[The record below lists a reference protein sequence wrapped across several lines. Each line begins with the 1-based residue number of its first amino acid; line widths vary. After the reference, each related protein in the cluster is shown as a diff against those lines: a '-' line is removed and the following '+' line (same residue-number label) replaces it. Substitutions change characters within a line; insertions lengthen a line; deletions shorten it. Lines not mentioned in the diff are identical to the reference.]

1 MYMRSLILLAIMLL
15 IPDIA
20 FADDSMPTKL
30 IHMIGPDMMAGS
42 IPNTAIGAAM
52 TVFLSMLEA
61 YGSFI
66 MCSHVV
72 IGMISTAHEGKV
84 LGSRWHQV
92 WAPIRVVTGVG
103 SLVPVAGG
111 FCMAQLLL
119 IQGAVLSS
127 DAASKIWTAYV
138 ETVALG
144 GTTSNTAVQPI
155 GLPSP
160 LGGIELLH
168 QVLKFEVCQKIYMT
182 NVQYDNNGFLAWL
195 PGMPQ
200 GSMAPTLPPAAGTSM
215 GQSILWQYGT
225 QCGAIEIRATDTS
238 QTVRSAQIFTPT
250 AGMVQFMTDRQN
262 AIGKL
267 IEALRDSNIP
277 NQIALSQ
284 QPGSGQTF
292 PEHLIAPLKG
302 IARQYESDMLAASQK
317 FLVDYD
323 KALRTK
329 MVTAST
335 SDGWMASGAYF
346 PAVSQMS
353 QQMGSLA
360 GSIPEFVQ
368 PDVADHIWNSSLTR
382 QIAKTLE
389 LTELRWKAD
398 SKVDVMTGAE
408 LAQFA
413 DERSNFITGQLS
425 KILNP
430 ITEYLINTTNGDMT
444 HELESRIEFGQRLL
458 IIGEVLG
465 GARLAIAWA
474 AGNGAGQLSGAYAAY
489 QSTSTISD
497 LVLVSLLF
505 TGGMN
510 AYYLP
515 QIPALSLIF
524 GVVGWLCFL
533 AEALV
538 GVALLAVL
546 MVKMDGQEFID
557 SAQRPGMMMILNV
570 GLRAPLIIFGM
581 IFGAYTLLPM
591 SLYIVDWLFPMGW
604 VSAQGGGL
612 QFIVGVL
619 VAIYV
624 KSILHYQCFIRCCC
638 LSYELPNRCI
648 SWLGQSETG
657 RSEGSNVKELGGN
670 AQSGTQTGVSKLV
683 STSTSVEKGLSASKF
698 RNMPTP

>member
-1 MYMRSLILLAIMLL
+1 MRCFILLAVMVL
-15 IPDIA
+15 IPDLA
-20 FADDSMPTKL
+20 FAEDSMPTKL
-30 IHMIGPDMMAGS
+30 IHMIGPDMMSGH

-61 YGSFI
+61 YGSFV

-127 DAASKIWTAYV
+127 DAASAIWTKYV

-168 QVLKFEVCQKIYMT
+168 QVLKLEVCQKIYAT
-182 NVQYDNNGFLAWL
+182 NVQYENNGFLAWL

-200 GSMAPTLPPAAGTSM
+200 GSMVPTLPPAAGTSM
-215 GQSILWQYGT
+215 GQSVLWQYGT

-238 QTVRSAQIFTPT
+238 KTVRSAQIFSPTP
-250 AGMVQFMTDRQN
+250 GMIQFMSDQQ
-262 AIGKL
+262 ASIGKV
-267 IEALRDSNIP
+267 IEGLRDSNIP

-302 IARQYESDMLAASQK
+302 IAQQYEAEMLAASQR

-323 KALRTK
+323 KSLRSK

-335 SDGWMASGAYF
+335 TDGWMAAGAYF

-360 GSIPEFVQ
+360 GSKPEFTQ

-389 LTELRWKAD
+389 LTEARWQAD
-398 SKVDVMTGAE
+398 SKIVTMTGAE

-430 ITEYLINTTNGDMT
+430 ITEYLIHSSDGDMT
-444 HELESRIEFGQRLL
+444 RELESRIEFGQRLL
-458 IIGEVLG
+458 VTAEVLAA
-465 GARLAIAWA
+465 ARLAVAWA
-474 AGNGAGQLSGAYAAY
+474 AGNGAGQLSGAWAVY
-489 QSTSTISD
+489 QQTTTLSD
-497 LVLVSLLF
+497 LVLVSLLVS
-505 TGGMN
+505 GGIN
-510 AYYLP
+510 AYLLP
-515 QIPALSLIF
+515 MQPQTSLIF
-524 GVVGWLCFL
+524 GIVGWLAFL
-533 AEALV
+533 AESLV
-538 GVALLAVL
+538 GIALLAVL

-604 VSAQGGGL
+604 VSVQGGGL

-619 VAIYV
+619 VSIYV
-624 KSILHYQCFIRCCC
+624 KTLLNYQCVIRCCC

-657 RSEGSNVKELGGN
+657 RSEGSNVKEMGGN